1 MSSNLSSRPSQ
12 PQLPSPPISTAM
24 VRTLTHKRLQKIN
37 KHCVLV
43 CCADEAT
50 SWTEMAS
57 NNEQEHSL
65 ATRDKI
71 AALVADR
78 VKLVARI
85 DELSSALIRSTSAT
99 AVDVDKVEQAKHVN
113 EVNTQTE
120 LNSDAAAAAATVAL
134 AEVDENTVNSSS
146 DDDSNERMVDA
157 LRCEVSSVRADNVAL
172 KLEVEKLYDEIGTF
186 ELDAKHLRDDNAK
199 LKQEIDALNN
209 ELDEL
214 VAAYKAKQDAPP
226 PPPPQTPPA
235 ANVAIPTTTATRQ
248 QQQDNELT
256 RLVQLRATSQQHK
269 SPTAEIE

>member
-1 MSSNLSSRPSQ
+1 
-12 PQLPSPPISTAM
+12 
-24 VRTLTHKRLQKIN
+24 
-37 KHCVLV
+37 
-43 CCADEAT
+43 
-50 SWTEMAS
+50 MAS